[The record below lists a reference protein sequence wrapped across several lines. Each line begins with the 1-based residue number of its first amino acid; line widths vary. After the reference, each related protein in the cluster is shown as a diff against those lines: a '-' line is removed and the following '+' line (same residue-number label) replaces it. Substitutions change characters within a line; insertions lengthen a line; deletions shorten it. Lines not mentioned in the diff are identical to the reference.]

1 MSSTSIP
8 PESDSQLQPHNGA
21 EKEESVS
28 PLQSHLNYLHSP
40 TTPLS
45 TVVQAVHWL
54 LLNPDFHL
62 TPSISPTGKRLIT
75 LTSTASADATPSLAG
90 TADLNTLGRI
100 HLASA
105 TRCRD
110 EHASLKTRLLHVSLD
125 EPIEKLYD
133 ASQKLLREGLDNGTV
148 RFPPLSKDE
157 MDECPCCRGDPDA
170 VILFG
175 FHHGNGLYF
184 EEDEYRAIWGDQE
197 YHGLWSGSDGTWL
210 MARKEMVERMVEAEE
225 EKNKGVSKL

>member
-8 PESDSQLQPHNGA
+8 PESNSQLQPHNGA
-21 EKEESVS
+21 EKEEFVS

-45 TVVQAVHWL
+45 TVVQALHWL
-54 LLNPDFHL
+54 LLNPDLHL

-75 LTSTASADATPSLAG
+75 LTSTASADTTPSLTG
-90 TADLNTLGRI
+90 TADLNTLGSI
-100 HLASA
+100 HLTSG

-125 EPIEKLYD
+125 EPIERLYD
-133 ASQKLLREGLDNGTV
+133 ASQKLLSEGLNNGTV
-148 RFPPLSKDE
+148 RIPPISEDE

-175 FHHGNGLYF
+175 FHHGKALYF
-184 EEDEYRAIWGDQE
+184 EEDEYRAIWGNE
-197 YHGLWSGSDGTWL
+197 ESSGLMSGSEGVWL
-210 MARKEMVERMVEAEE
+210 MARKEMVERIMEAEE

>member
-21 EKEESVS
+21 EKEGSVS
-28 PLQSHLNYLHSP
+28 RLQSHLNYLHSP
-40 TTPLS
+40 TTPLP
-45 TVVQAVHWL
+45 TVVQAHHWL

-75 LTSTASADATPSLAG
+75 LTSTASADTTPSLTG

-100 HLASA
+100 HLTSA

-110 EHASLKTRLLHVSLD
+110 EHATLKTRLLHVSLD

-133 ASQKLLREGLDNGTV
+133 ASQKLLSEGLNNGTV
-148 RFPPLSKDE
+148 RFPPISEDE
-157 MDECPCCRGDPDA
+157 MGECPCCRGDPDA

-175 FHHGNGLYF
+175 FHHGNALYF
-184 EEDEYRAIWGDQE
+184 EEDEYKAIWGDE
-197 YHGLWSGSDGTWL
+197 EGSGLMSGSEGTWL
-210 MARKEMVERMVEAEE
+210 MARKEMVERIMEAEE
-225 EKNKGVSKL
+225 EKINGMSKL